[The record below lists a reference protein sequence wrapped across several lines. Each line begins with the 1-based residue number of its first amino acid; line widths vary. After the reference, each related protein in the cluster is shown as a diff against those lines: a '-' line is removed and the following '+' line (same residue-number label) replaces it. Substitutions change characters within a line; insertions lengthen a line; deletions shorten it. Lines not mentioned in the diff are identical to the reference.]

1 MNKILSLSPLL
12 CCFALSLNLAQ
23 AASLRSFSK
32 PKSNQI
38 KVAKAKPIRPKTK
51 SIAKPALELGSAI
64 LIELPSYKS
73 LIRKFTSTELEFRDQ
88 KALSLLLEAATRKD
102 PALAKAHRDS
112 QNAFRLRTKEMAKD
126 YLEERS
132 SQIKADYQEFA
143 NYYQERYQLDDKA
156 RKLSIRTKEKL
167 QLNCGQEAVSQTELL
182 IKGGRQ

>member
-1 MNKILSLSPLL
+1 MTYQLRALL
-12 CCFALSLNLAQ
+12 CCFALSSNLVQ

-32 PKSNQI
+32 PI
-38 KVAKAKPIRPKTK
+38 TKPVKQVKTK
-51 SIAKPALELGSAI
+51 PTHRKTKTIAKPVTELGSAI

-73 LIRKFTSTELEFRDQ
+73 LTRKFTSTELEFRDQ

-102 PALAKAHRDS
+102 PALAKAHKDS

-126 YLEERS
+126 YLNERR
-132 SQIKADYQEFA
+132 SQIKTDYQEFA

-156 RKLSIRTKEKL
+156 RKLSIRAKEKL
-167 QLNCGQEAVSQTELL
+167 QLDYGQEAVSQTELL